1 MCVCVVKRYSNP
13 WSMLILDIGNAE
25 AGALVVSRGA
35 QDNDVTLLSCL
46 ECVSYAKVFFF
57 LDLSDSLIF

>member
-1 MCVCVVKRYSNP
+1 
-13 WSMLILDIGNAE
+13 MLILDIGDAE

-35 QDNDVTLLSCL
+35 QDDDVTLLSCL